1 VGGEAEDR
9 DDDHDVAHHRH
20 QDDQRQHQAR
30 AYRLPASRSN
40 VSFNPI
46 LHTWIGD
53 RNLTIQEYSFK
64 WVKIMLPYKS
74 GRGLLVVGGWEQC
87 DDSYVLLARAYRLP
101 ASRDTVSFNPILH
114 TGIGDS
120 CFTCDGS

>member
-30 AYRLPASRSN
+30 AYRLPASRST

-53 RNLTIQEYSFK
+53 RNLTIHEFSFK
-64 WVKIMLPYKS
+64 WVKVMLPYKS
-74 GRGLLVVGGWEQC
+74 GRGLLVVGGG
-87 DDSYVLLARAYRLP
+87 SSVMTNA
-101 ASRDTVSFNPILH
+101 AS
-114 TGIGDS
+114 S
-120 CFTCDGS
+120 CISPPCTHHCMF